1 MENNAQAQQ
10 APISPRPTNFV
21 AHLRALADTRRDD
34 IWLTVVS
41 AVDGTERAEAISYG
55 AFERRVR
62 ALAAR
67 LQQQFAKGERAL
79 VMLDNGDHYAVSMLA
94 CFYAGVIA
102 VPVFPPESARPQHL
116 ARLTGI
122 AADSQA
128 RCVLTSD
135 AMASAMNAGNAAST
149 GSRQFGD
156 AEIVAVDT
164 VEIALADAWAPFEPV
179 GGDVAF
185 LQYTS
190 GSTSAPKGVIVTH
203 GNLMANEE
211 AIQRSMGIGPGD
223 SFVSWA
229 PLYHDMGLIG
239 GLLQPLYSGI
249 PLVLTS
255 PGYFLE
261 RPVRW
266 LELISRYRGT
276 CSGGPDF
283 AYRLCL
289 ERVKDAQLAQLD
301 LSSWRVAYT
310 GAEPVR
316 ADTEIEFI
324 ARFASAGFDA
334 AAVYP
339 ATASPSDALRHWR
352 PPGRRPGRAHV
363 FRRRPRQRHG
373 SAGGRGNGARR
384 LRRRRA
390 RPSHRDRR
398 CRIALGR
405 GPRKDRRDLDLRP
418 EHRPRLLGQG
428 ARNP

>member
-1 MENNAQAQQ
+1 MEKNTQAQH
-10 APISPRPTNFV
+10 APISPRPKNFV
-21 AHLRALADTRRDD
+21 AHLRALAETRHDD
-34 IWLTVVS
+34 VWLTVVS
-41 AVDGTERAEAISYG
+41 AVDGTDREESISYG
-55 AFERRVR
+55 IFERRVR

-67 LQQQFAKGERAL
+67 LQQQFARGERAL

-135 AMASAMNAGNAAST
+135 AMARAMNATSA

-156 AEIVAVDT
+156 ADIVAVDT
-164 VEIALADAWAPFEPV
+164 VDIALADAWTPFEPAE
-179 GGDVAF
+179 GDVAF

-211 AIQRSMGIGPGD
+211 AIQRSMGVGPDD

-239 GLLQPLYSGI
+239 GLMQPLYSGI
-249 PLVLTS
+249 PLVLSS

-261 RPVRW
+261 RPLRW
-266 LELISRYRGT
+266 LELISRHRAT
-276 CSGGPDF
+276 LSGGPDF

-316 ADTEIEFI
+316 ADTESEFI

-334 AAVYP
+334 VAVYP
-339 ATASPSDALRHWR
+339 CYGLAEATLFVTG
-352 PPGRRPGRAHV
+352 GRRGGGLVAPA
-363 FRRRPRQRHG
+363 F
-373 SAGGRGNGARR
+373 SAAGLASGVG
-384 LRRRRA
+384 
-390 RPSHRDRR
+390 
-398 CRIALGR
+398 
-405 GPRKDRRDLDLRP
+405 
-418 EHRPRLLGQG
+418 
-428 ARNP
+428 